1 MRNKVDVIRPE
12 QYRKIAVKE
21 GKEFN
26 LGYAFESQEEKVIQ
40 ELLLEYLDV
49 FAWTHF
55 DLIGVNQS

>member
-1 MRNKVDVIRPE
+1 M
-12 QYRKIAVKE
+12 KE

-40 ELLLEYLDV
+40 ELLVEYLDV

-55 DLIGVNQS
+55 DLKSRSRPDCTK